1 MSALP
6 MKSGNPVLS
15 GDVFT
20 DWAVADRQSSVMTIQ
35 GTVVK
40 SFVLLALLLV
50 SAGFAWDQV
59 LSGGISLPLLIG
71 GGIGGF
77 VLAIITTFKP
87 AWAPYTSPLYALCE
101 GLVLGSI
108 SGVVNQR
115 YQGIVVQAVALTLG
129 VMVMMLGLYATR
141 IIKVTA
147 QLTMMVVAATGAVAL
162 TYLVTFLLNLFGVV
176 GPSMYLHGSG
186 FIGIGFSLV
195 VVGIAAFNL
204 LLDFDTIERGAQAEA
219 PKYMEW
225 YGAFALM
232 VTLVWLYIEVLRLL
246 SKLRGRD

>member
-1 MSALP
+1 

-20 DWAVADRQSSVMTIQ
+20 DWALADRRSTVMTIE
-35 GTVVK
+35 GTALK
-40 SFVLLALLLV
+40 ALALLAIIL
-50 SAGFAWDQV
+50 ATAAYAWNQV
-59 LSGGISLPLLIG
+59 LTGGVSLPLLIG
-71 GGIGGF
+71 GAIGGF

-87 AWAPYTSPLYALCE
+87 VWAAYTSPLYALCQ

-108 SGVVNQR
+108 SGLVNQR
-115 YQGIVVQAVALTLG
+115 YQGIVIEAVALTLG
-129 VMVMMLGLYATR
+129 VMLVMLTLYVTR
-141 IIKVTA
+141 VVRVTPK
-147 QLTMMVVAATGAVAL
+147 LTMMIVAATGAVAL
-162 TYLVTFLLNLFGVV
+162 TYLVTFILSLFGVAV
-176 GPSMYLHGSG
+176 PFIHSSGP
-186 FIGIGFSLV
+186 IGIGFSVV

-204 LLDFDTIERGAQAEA
+204 LLDFDTIEQGVRAGA